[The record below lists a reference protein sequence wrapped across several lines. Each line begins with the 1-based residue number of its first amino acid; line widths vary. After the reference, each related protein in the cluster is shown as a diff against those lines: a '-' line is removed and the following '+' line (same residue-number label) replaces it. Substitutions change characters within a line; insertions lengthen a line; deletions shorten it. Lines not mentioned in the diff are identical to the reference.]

1 MERLRRILNNGDSR
15 AARAFDL
22 TIQALIVGSLVAFPF
37 ETMPQMPVEVHRWLH
52 YFEVFTVAVFTVEY
66 LLRILAAP
74 NRLRFI
80 FSFFG
85 LIDLLAILPF
95 YLALGVDARSL
106 RAFRLFRLIRTFKFV
121 RYSQALRR
129 FWRAVT
135 LAREEIVL
143 FLGVAMLMLYFS
155 AIGIYYFEH
164 EAQPEAYATIF
175 DSLWWAVVT
184 LTTVGYGDI
193 YPITVGGRIFT
204 FFVLITGLGFVAI
217 PTGLLASAL
226 SKARELEEQE
236 PPADES

>member
-1 MERLRRILNNGDSR
+1 MERVRRIIDNGDSR
-15 AARAFDL
+15 GGRAFDL
-22 TIQALIVGSLVAFPF
+22 TIQALIIGSLVAFPF
-37 ETMPQMPVEVHRWLH
+37 ETMPQVSAEARRWLR
-52 YFEVFTVAVFTVEY
+52 YFEIFTVVVFTLEY
-66 LLRILAAP
+66 LLRILVAP
-74 NRLRFI
+74 NKLRFI

-121 RYSQALRR
+121 RYNQAIRR
-129 FWRAVT
+129 FWRAIT

-164 EAQPEAYATIF
+164 EAQPEEFANVF

-204 FFVLITGLGFVAI
+204 FFVLVTGLGIVSI

-226 SKARELEEQE
+226 SKARELEEKE